1 MGDPPGGG
9 AGGPGGGAGGGGG
22 GSPPRGSGGEA
33 APPGAGPG
41 GGPGGPGGA
50 GGGPGALP
58 YAERMQN
65 VLVLGAAAFLQF
77 TAYLTIQNFE
87 TSVFGDAGNKILF
100 TCYFVHIFGS
110 FISPFFTQRLG
121 PRWALALS
129 NLTYVAI
136 VAGNLQ
142 SRIWLLALAFAAGGV
157 GGGVWWTAHGEFLM
171 GPACTG
177 PGISFDRASGVF
189 FGLYQFSGVAGNLA
203 AAAILDLGLGF
214 HVLVGLMTVLCAL
227 GGLMFFLLKEAPG
240 PKAPRAAGGAHN
252 EGLAALHWMR
262 DPRAPWM
269 WAIMF
274 YWGLSQSYFFGQLPK
289 MVPGM
294 ALTATVMACWSL
306 ANVVGSFFV
315 GRFAGVWGRG
325 PLLLAT
331 TALQT
336 AGLLQSVAAARRG
349 GTLELGHGGGEGA
362 GGAGEGEELGAAG
375 AWPFVLA
382 GLLCGFGDAGLTTLL
397 YAITGDVFSD
407 CQPAA
412 YAALSGL
419 RTMGSA
425 LGYFLEVRL
434 GGKSIVYMLLLMLA
448 NMGVGMGTVWHLL
461 RGGVA
466 GAPPKRRAGGSAP
479 HGSGSGRASRGSNSL
494 EAQGLLDG
502 LPVSNGGVSL
512 TPEAKMS
519 KRKTTADDV

>member
-1 MGDPPGGG
+1 MGEPPRGG
-9 AGGPGGGAGGGGG
+9 AGGPGGGGGA
-22 GSPPRGSGGEA
+22 SPPRGGGGEGGRD
-33 APPGAGPG
+33 APGPG
-41 GGPGGPGGA
+41 GGGA
-50 GGGPGALP
+50 GEGPGALP

-87 TSVFGDAGNKILF
+87 TSVFGDAGNQILF

-121 PRWALALS
+121 PQWSLALS
-129 NLTYVAI
+129 NLTYIAI

-142 SRIWLLALAFAAGGV
+142 SRIWLLGLAFAAGGV

-171 GPACTG
+171 GPSCTG
-177 PGISFDRASGVF
+177 PGITFDRASGIF

-214 HVLVGLMTVLCAL
+214 HVLVALMTVLCAL
-227 GGLMFFLLKEAPG
+227 GGLMFFLLKEAPAS
-240 PKAPRAAGGAHN
+240 KPRAGGGAHN

-331 TALQT
+331 AALQT

-349 GTLELGHGGGEGA
+349 GTLELGHGEGGGAEGEG
-362 GGAGEGEELGAAG
+362 LGAAA

-382 GLLCGFGDAGLTTLL
+382 GLLCGLGDAGLTTLL

-434 GGKSIVYMLLLMLA
+434 GGESIVYMLLLLLA

-461 RGGVA
+461 RGGVV
-466 GAPPKRRAGGSAP
+466 GAPPKRRTGGGGGAGRS
-479 HGSGSGRASRGSNSL
+479 SRSPASL

-502 LPVSNGGVSL
+502 LPVSNGALEML
-512 TPEAKMS
+512 TPEAKIS
-519 KRKTTADDV
+519 KRKITADDV

>member
-1 MGDPPGGG
+1 
-9 AGGPGGGAGGGGG
+9 
-22 GSPPRGSGGEA
+22 
-33 APPGAGPG
+33 
-41 GGPGGPGGA
+41 
-50 GGGPGALP
+50 
-58 YAERMQN
+58 MQN

-336 AGLLQSVAAARRG
+336 AGLLQSVAFSLVYEFLFSFPGSLQPHARWLTPHPPDR
-349 GTLELGHGGGEGA
+349 
-362 GGAGEGEELGAAG
+362 
-375 AWPFVLA
+375 
-382 GLLCGFGDAGLTTLL
+382 GLTPAYMGLIKPL
-397 YAITGDVFSD
+397 CMRLRCGS
-407 CQPAA
+407 PAA
-412 YAALSGL
+412 L
-419 RTMGSA
+419 RPQGHKTQIS
-425 LGYFLEVRL
+425 FFIR
-434 GGKSIVYMLLLMLA
+434 
-448 NMGVGMGTVWHLL
+448 
-461 RGGVA
+461 
-466 GAPPKRRAGGSAP
+466 
-479 HGSGSGRASRGSNSL
+479 SNQQETL
-494 EAQGLLDG
+494 QH
-502 LPVSNGGVSL
+502 
-512 TPEAKMS
+512 
-519 KRKTTADDV
+519 

>member
-1 MGDPPGGG
+1 MGEPPGGG

-349 GTLELGHGGGEGA
+349 GTLELGHGGGRGRGGGRRG
-362 GGAGEGEELGAAG
+362 GGA
-375 AWPFVLA
+375 
-382 GLLCGFGDAGLTTLL
+382 
-397 YAITGDVFSD
+397 
-407 CQPAA
+407 
-412 YAALSGL
+412 
-419 RTMGSA
+419 R
-425 LGYFLEVRL
+425 
-434 GGKSIVYMLLLMLA
+434 GG
-448 NMGVGMGTVWHLL
+448 
-461 RGGVA
+461 GGVA
-466 GAPPKRRAGGSAP
+466 LRPGGAPLRVRGRRPDDATVRHHRGRLQRLPAGRVRCALRAAHHGLRAWVLPRGAARREEHCLHAAADAGEHGRGDGHGVAPAAGGRGRGAP
-479 HGSGSGRASRGSNSL
+479 QAPGG
-494 EAQGLLDG
+494 GLCAARERERPG
-502 LPVSNGGVSL
+502 VPGVQLP
-512 TPEAKMS
+512 
-519 KRKTTADDV
+519 